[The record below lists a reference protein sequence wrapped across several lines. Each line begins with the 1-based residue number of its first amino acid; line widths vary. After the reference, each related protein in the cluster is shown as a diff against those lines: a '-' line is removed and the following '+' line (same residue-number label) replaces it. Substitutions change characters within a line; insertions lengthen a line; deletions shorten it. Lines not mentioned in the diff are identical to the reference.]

1 MKNTGYFRKK
11 VTELVDEHGSTRATV
26 VNFQAGINVS
36 KVNSVEYNMI
46 YSAAEHDLLQM
57 GDQLLNEMLSNPAII
72 NPSIEIKK
80 TGSKPHIVAKYSM
93 IEPKPL

>member
-11 VTELVDEHGSTRATV
+11 VTELVDENGSTRSRV
-26 VNFQAGINVS
+26 VNYQAGVNVS
-36 KVNSVEYNMI
+36 KVNNVEYSMI
-46 YSAAEHDLLQM
+46 YSSAEHDLLQI
-57 GDQLLNEMLSNPAII
+57 GDQVMQEMLDNPAII

-80 TGSKPHIVAKYSM
+80 TGSKPHLVAKYSM